1 MGFCLVSKLK
11 GEVNNNYFIPTFGY
25 QQLYFHTDR
34 PVDIVMEGLNYW
46 GGKLADAKPYYLR
59 GSGYFLG
66 TDDVNL
72 GKEVVYDSTSRNLF
86 KKIHLDG
93 DAMLEIPNLAISTRL
108 INEFTISYAYI
119 NNVDVLNFDTAIIP
133 ALFPDQNYGYNYF
146 TIYADYISGK
156 LSDIIPA
163 AINEG
168 FVNFY
173 LSPKNQSPHFTGD
186 LSDITFSDN
195 KNAWPYNITFVN
207 LPNLTGNLNAFFDRL
222 AVAIARSL
230 QVESVTTKNVTFS
243 IKNCPGI
250 FYNGESTGA
259 GFMRKVIAFNQD
271 GTWSEY
277 SN

>member
-11 GEVNNNYFIPTFGY
+11 GEVNNNYFIPTFDY

-34 PVDIVMEGLNYW
+34 PVDIVIEGLSYW
-46 GGKLADAKPYYLR
+46 GGTPADAKPYYLR

-72 GKEVVYDSTSRNLF
+72 GKEVVYDSSSRNLF

-93 DAMLEIPNLAISTRL
+93 DAMLEIPNLAIITRL
-108 INEFTISYAYI
+108 INEFTISYTYI

-163 AINEG
+163 TINEG

-186 LSDITFSDN
+186 LSDIAFSDN
-195 KNAWPYNITFVN
+195 MNAWPYNITFIN

-230 QVESVTTKNVTFS
+230 QVKSTTTKTVTFS
-243 IKNCPGI
+243 VKNCPGI

-259 GFMRKVIAFNQD
+259 GFIHKVITFNQD
-271 GTWSEY
+271 GTWSE
-277 SN
+277 